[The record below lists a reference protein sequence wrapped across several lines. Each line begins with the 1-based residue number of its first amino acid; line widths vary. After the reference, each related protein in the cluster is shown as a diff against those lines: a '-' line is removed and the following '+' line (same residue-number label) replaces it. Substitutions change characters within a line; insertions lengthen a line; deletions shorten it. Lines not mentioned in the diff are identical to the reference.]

1 MMSTFCS
8 KMHARDYQILTS
20 SPCQPCGRFHSV
32 QIQGEEFVAFCVQGW
47 SKSPRPE
54 GVTIA
59 KPGHKP
65 VFVPKLSLPA
75 VGSPSDYGTSH
86 FSPFIFTR
94 RQLAAQQ
101 APWDCLAASWAGDSL
116 LPLCSVCCEHEV
128 KRRS

>member
-1 MMSTFCS
+1 MLGPSSTQHRRSAARELMILISAPCS
-8 KMHARDYQILTS
+8 ALMW
-20 SPCQPCGRFHSV
+20 
-32 QIQGEEFVAFCVQGW
+32 AFCVQGW

-86 FSPFIFTR
+86 SLPSYS
-94 RQLAAQQ
+94 QG
-101 APWDCLAASWAGDSL
+101 AASCATGTMGLPSSFLGGSYL
-116 LPLCSVCCEHEV
+116 LPLCSACCEHEV